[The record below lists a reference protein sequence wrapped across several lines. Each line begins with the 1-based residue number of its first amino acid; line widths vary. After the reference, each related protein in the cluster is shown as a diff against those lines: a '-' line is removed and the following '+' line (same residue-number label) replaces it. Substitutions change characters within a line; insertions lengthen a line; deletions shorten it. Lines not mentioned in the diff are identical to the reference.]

1 MRVLYNLPN
10 WEGWLWETTGFTD
23 GTQTAFCSINVNFK
37 SVYVNCKVMV
47 KLDQINISN
56 EGLTKFFSP
65 IEAAILRALWADGDM
80 MTSELTEKTQIPL
93 TSVAGTLDRLVKA
106 GYASRTVDNG
116 SGRVRYVYS
125 PVYSEEEAASEI
137 TTRVMDSL
145 VDAFG
150 PLAIENFTKYRD
162 EK

>member
-1 MRVLYNLPN
+1 
-10 WEGWLWETTGFTD
+10 
-23 GTQTAFCSINVNFK
+23 
-37 SVYVNCKVMV
+37 MV

-65 IEAAILRALWADGDM
+65 IEAAILRALWAEGDM
-80 MTSELTEKTQIPL
+80 MTSELTESTKIPL

-106 GYASRTVDNG
+106 GYASRTVDNVK
-116 SGRVRYVYS
+116 GRVRYVYS

-137 TTRVMDSL
+137 TTRVLDSL

>member
-1 MRVLYNLPN
+1 
-10 WEGWLWETTGFTD
+10 
-23 GTQTAFCSINVNFK
+23 
-37 SVYVNCKVMV
+37 MV

-65 IEAAILRALWADGDM
+65 IEAAILRALWAEGDM
-80 MTSELTEKTQIPL
+80 MTSELTESTKIPL

-106 GYASRTVDNG
+106 GYASRTVDNA

-137 TTRVMDSL
+137 TTRVLDSL